1 MARIQL
7 ENITKRYKGM
17 KEGRAAVDRLSLDIQ
32 DNEFF
37 VLFGPAGAG
46 KTTVLKTIA
55 GIEFP
60 NEGLVKIGGEIVNL
74 IESMYRNVSMVF
86 ENYALY
92 PHLSVYDNIAFPM
105 RSPLH
110 RKDEDEIKKAVERV
124 VKMMKI
130 DGLCDRKP
138 SQLSNG
144 QRQRVAIGRCLVREP
159 TVFLMDEPLAHLDAK
174 LRHFMRGE
182 LKEMQSAFNTTT
194 IYVTHDFMEAMS
206 LADRVAVMNNGR
218 IEQLGS
224 SLQMYYAPVN
234 EFVARLFGEP
244 EITIFPA
251 EISSENGRLALK
263 ALGQEEP
270 LFPERDAGYAL
281 QAAGASSVDVGIRG
295 IDIAFSL
302 TPQGAGWIKGTVY
315 ASEPIGNKVI
325 MTADVNGEK
334 IRIAA
339 PNNTVAGVDEPV
351 YLMFNMKNALFF
363 DGVTKTSIN
372 KPSALKAAE
381 SGVARKGSGSPYRG
395 EKTERDSI

>member
-17 KEGRAAVDRLSLDIQ
+17 KEGMAAVDHLSLDIQ

-46 KTTVLKTIA
+46 KTTTLKTIA

-74 IESMYRNVSMVF
+74 IEPMYRNVSMVF

-110 RKDEDEIKKAVERV
+110 RKDEDHIKKAVERV
-124 VKMMKI
+124 VTMMKI
-130 DGLCDRKP
+130 DGLYDRKP

-174 LRHFMRGE
+174 LRNFMRGE

-194 IYVTHDFMEAMS
+194 IYVTHDFTEAMS
-206 LADRVAVMNNGR
+206 LADRVAVMNNGK

-224 SLQMYYAPVN
+224 SLQMYYTPVN

-244 EITIFPA
+244 EINIFPA
-251 EISSENGRLALK
+251 EISTENGILSLK
-263 ALGQEEP
+263 ALGQQKP
-270 LFPERDAGYAL
+270 LFPEKDSGQVLREAGT
-281 QAAGASSVDVGIRG
+281 GTVDVGIRG
-295 IDIAFSL
+295 VDVGFSFV
-302 TPQGAGWIKGTVY
+302 PQDADWIKGTVY
-315 ASEPIGNKVI
+315 AFEPIGNKVI

-339 PNNTVAGVDEPV
+339 PNSASADLDQAV
-351 YLMFNMKNALFF
+351 YIKFNMKNAIFF
-363 DGVTKTSIN
+363 DGVKKTFIT
-372 KPSALKAAE
+372 
-381 SGVARKGSGSPYRG
+381 RG
-395 EKTERDSI
+395 EMEKYR

>member
-1 MARIQL
+1 MARIEL
-7 ENITKRYKGM
+7 EKLTRRYRGM
-17 KEGRAAVDRLSLDIQ
+17 SKDRAAVDNLSLDIK

-46 KTTVLKTIA
+46 KTTTLKLIA

-60 NEGLVKIGGEIVNL
+60 DEGLVKIGGEIVNL
-74 IESMYRNVSMVF
+74 IEPMNRNVSMVF

-110 RKDEDEIKKAVERV
+110 KKDEAFIKEAVERV

-130 DGLCDRKP
+130 DGLYSRRP

-159 TVFLMDEPLAHLDAK
+159 KVFLMDEPLAHLDAK
-174 LRHFMRGE
+174 LRNFMRGE

-206 LADRVAVMNNGR
+206 LADRIAVLNNGK
-218 IEQLGS
+218 IEQLGT
-224 SLQMYYAPVN
+224 SLQMYYTPVN

-244 EITIFPA
+244 EINIFPA
-251 EISSENGRLALK
+251 ALSCENGVVLLK
-263 ALGQEEP
+263 ALGQEQP
-270 LFPERDAGYAL
+270 LVPEKDAGQML
-281 QAAGASSVDVGIRG
+281 LEAGAKQLDLGVRGVDV
-295 IDIAFSL
+295 DFSL
-302 TPQGAGWIKGTVY
+302 AGQDSSWIKGSIY
-315 ASEPIGNKVI
+315 AFEPIGNKVI

-334 IRIAA
+334 IRISA
-339 PNNTVAGVDEPV
+339 PNSTNADLDQTVYIKFD
-351 YLMFNMKNALFF
+351 MKNALFF
-363 DGVTKTSIN
+363 DGGSKTLI
-372 KPSALKAAE
+372 
-381 SGVARKGSGSPYRG
+381 ARSEMEKYR
-395 EKTERDSI
+395 

>member
-1 MARIQL
+1 MAKIEL
-7 ENITKRYKGM
+7 ENITKRYRGM
-17 KEGRAAVDRLSLDIQ
+17 SEGSAAVDHLSLDIK

-46 KTTVLKTIA
+46 KTTTLKLIA

-74 IESMYRNVSMVF
+74 IEPMNRNVSMVF

-110 RKDEDEIKKAVERV
+110 KKDETHIKEAVERV

-130 DGLCDRKP
+130 DGLYERKP

-144 QRQRVAIGRCLVREP
+144 QRQRVAIGRCLVRDP
-159 TVFLMDEPLAHLDAK
+159 KVFLMDEPLAHLDAK

-182 LKEMQSAFNTTT
+182 LKEMQNAFNTTT

-206 LADRVAVMNNGR
+206 LANRIAVMNKGK
-218 IEQLGS
+218 IEQLGT
-224 SLQMYYAPVN
+224 SLQMYYTPVN

-244 EITIFPA
+244 EINIFPA
-251 EISSENGRLALK
+251 ELVSQNGVLALK
-263 ALGQEEP
+263 ALGQEQS
-270 LFPERDAGYAL
+270 LVPEKDAGRIL
-281 QAAGASSVDVGIRG
+281 QETGVQSIDVGMRG
-295 IDIAFSL
+295 IDVDFSL
-302 TPQGAGWIKGTVY
+302 APRDVGWIKGTIY
-315 ASEPIGNKVI
+315 AFEPIGNKVI

-339 PNNTVAGVDEPV
+339 PNSTSADLDQAV
-351 YLMFNMKNALFF
+351 YIKFNMKNALFF
-363 DGVTKTSIN
+363 NGNDKTFITRSEIQ
-372 KPSALKAAE
+372 K
-381 SGVARKGSGSPYRG
+381 YH
-395 EKTERDSI
+395 